1 MPASGDGITD
11 KQRFWT
17 KLFRRKVSGTYKS
30 WYIGVV
36 FGLLAG
42 FAAYWV
48 NQLQFVQSIEAKTM
62 DMRFTQ
68 FQIPERADTSIV
80 MVAIDNNS
88 LDFFAA
94 NGISYPWPRSFYA
107 HITDYFRSENAGP
120 ILFDMLFY
128 QPDGDYAASDAEQ
141 TDGTFSNAIQ
151 ANGKVILGA
160 ELTLDTATVNSQFRE
175 TRYQIVPK
183 DIAKFGVKIK
193 SGLIPDFPRFRG
205 IKAPIDTLRHK
216 TRAIGIT
223 NIQTDPDGVFRRVPL
238 AYQLGS
244 YSLPVLAF
252 SGWLSEQP
260 GTVLKAVNG
269 TFQVGTCA
277 IPIDQNGRYLLNW
290 YGPGGAGGVF
300 KYVTFSSVTQSASA
314 QLYGGEPSLPP
325 GYFKGKTV
333 IVGAEASGLKDLKPT
348 PFSSFGDYP
357 GMEIW
362 ATLLSNLR
370 KHDFVTIVPDYL
382 NVINT
387 IFVTLLAF
395 WVFSQLPPKFSYPG
409 LLLVLVYIISLATYL
424 WWTERIL
431 VNVTMPV
438 TGFLFAYAFIFF
450 NEQKDKLFLKKAFG
464 TYISPELIDM
474 MYQNHE
480 EPQLGG
486 ETISGTPFFTD
497 IQRFSSF
504 SELISAQDLVAL
516 LNEYLT
522 KMTDILLSEGGTL
535 DKYEGDAIIAFFGA
549 PVRLPDH
556 AVRAARTA
564 VRMQNGLGELREK
577 WAKEKD
583 RWPGV
588 VSAMRMRIGLS
599 SGEMVTGNM
608 GSKTR
613 MNYTMMG
620 DTVNTAARLESS
632 AKAYGVY
639 TQISHHT
646 AALLKDTEFAMREL
660 GTTRVFGKQEA
671 LTTFEILDFTK
682 DLSDADRE
690 LLSLWPQGMAA
701 VKDQNWTIAIKVFEK
716 TLVLERQFE
725 GRPTNPSRVYL
736 EERIPYWRAHPPGK
750 NWDGVWALRSK

>member
-1 MPASGDGITD
+1 MPATGDGPAQ
-11 KQRFWT
+11 KKRLWRN
-17 KLFRRKVSGTYKS
+17 LFRRRGSVNFKA
-30 WYIGVV
+30 WYIGII
-36 FGLLAG
+36 FSLIAG

-48 NQLQFVQSIEAKTM
+48 NQFQFIQSVEAKTL
-62 DMRFTQ
+62 DMRFTR
-68 FQIPERADTSIV
+68 FQIPERADTSII

-88 LDFFAA
+88 LDYFAA
-94 NGISYPWPRSFYA
+94 NGQSYPWPRSFYA
-107 HITDYFRSENAGP
+107 LITNYFKEDGAGP

-128 QPDGDYAASDAEQ
+128 QPDGDFAESDAEQ
-141 TDGTFSNAIQ
+141 TDGSFAQAIQ
-151 ANGKVILGA
+151 ANGRVILGA
-160 ELTLDTATVNSQFRE
+160 ELTLDTATVNAQFSE
-175 TRYQIVPK
+175 TRYRIVPP
-183 DIAKFGVKIK
+183 DMAKFGLKLK
-193 SGLIPDFPRFRG
+193 SGWIPDFPRFRS

-216 TRAIGIT
+216 IRGLGIT
-223 NIQTDPDGVFRRVPL
+223 NIMTDPDGIFRRVPL
-238 AYQLGS
+238 AYKLGQN
-244 YSLPVLAF
+244 YLPILAL

-260 GTVLKAVNG
+260 GAVVKTVNG
-269 TFQVGTCA
+269 SLQVGVRA
-277 IPIDQNGRYLLNW
+277 IPIDPEGRYLLNW
-290 YGPGGAGGVF
+290 YGPGGSKGVF
-300 KYVTFSSVTQSASA
+300 KYITFSSVIQSASA
-314 QLYGGEPSLPP
+314 LRYGGVASLPP
-325 GYFKGKTV
+325 RYFKGKTI

-348 PFSSFGDYP
+348 PFSSLGDYP

-370 KHDFVTIVPDYL
+370 NNDFITIVPDYL
-382 NVINT
+382 NVMNT
-387 IFVTLLAF
+387 ILVTLLAF
-395 WVFSQLPPKFSYPG
+395 WAFSRLPPKLSYPG
-409 LLLVLVYIISLATYL
+409 LFFVLVYIIALAAYL
-424 WWTERIL
+424 WWAERIL

-438 TGFLFAYAFIFF
+438 TGFIFAYAFIFF

-464 TYISPELIDM
+464 TYISPELINV

-486 ETISGTPFFTD
+486 ETINGTPLFTD

-504 SELISAQDLVAL
+504 SELVSAQDLVAL

-564 VRMQNGLGELREK
+564 VRMQKGLSELREK
-577 WAKEKD
+577 WRQEKG
-583 RWPGV
+583 RWPDV
-588 VSAMRMRIGLS
+588 VSQMRMRIGLS

-646 AALLKDTEFAMREL
+646 AALLGEEFAMREL
-660 GTTRVFGKQEA
+660 GTTRVFGKKEA
-671 LTTFEILDFTK
+671 LTTFEILDYTK

-690 LLSLWPQGMAA
+690 LLALWPQGLAA
-701 VKDQNWTIAIKVFEK
+701 VKNQTWTIAIKIFEQ
-716 TLVLERQFE
+716 TLAFERQFE

-750 NWDGVWALRSK
+750 NWDGIWALSSK

>member
-1 MPASGDGITD
+1 MPATGDGPAG
-11 KQRFWT
+11 KKRFWM
-17 KLFRRKVSGTYKS
+17 KLFQRRLSGTYKA
-30 WYIGVV
+30 WYIGII
-36 FGLLAG
+36 FGLTAG

-48 NQLQFVQSIEAKTM
+48 NQLQLIQSIEAKTV
-62 DMRFTQ
+62 DMRFTR

-88 LDFFAA
+88 LDYAA
-94 NGISYPWPRSFYA
+94 ALGVSYPWPRSFYA
-107 HITDYFRSENAGP
+107 LITEYLKAESAGP

-128 QPDGDYAASDAEQ
+128 QPDGDYAESDAEQ
-141 TDGTFSNAIQ
+141 TDGSFSQAIQ
-151 ANGKVILGA
+151 ANGHVILGA

-175 TRYQIVPK
+175 TRYQVVPK
-183 DIAKFGVKIK
+183 DIGKFGLKLK
-193 SGLIPDFPRFRG
+193 SGWIPDFPRFRG

-216 TRAIGIT
+216 IRGLGIT
-223 NIQTDPDGVFRRVPL
+223 NIMTDPDGVFRRVPL
-238 AYQLGS
+238 AYKLGP
-244 YSLPVLAF
+244 YYLPILAL
-252 SGWLSEQP
+252 SGWMSEQP
-260 GTVLKAVNG
+260 GAVVKTVNG
-269 TFQVGTCA
+269 SLQVGTRA
-277 IPIDQNGRYLLNW
+277 IPIDQSGRYLLNW
-290 YGPGGAGGVF
+290 YGPGGSDGVF
-300 KYVTFSSVTQSASA
+300 KYVTFSSVLQSASA
-314 QLYGGEPSLPP
+314 HRYGGVPSLPP
-325 GYFKGKTV
+325 GYFKGKTI

-348 PFSSFGDYP
+348 PLSSLGDYP

-370 KHDFVTIVPDYL
+370 NNDFITIVPDYL

-387 IFVTLLAF
+387 ILATLLAF

-409 LLLVLVYIISLATYL
+409 LLFVLFYIIGLAAYL
-424 WWTERIL
+424 WWAERIL

-464 TYISPELIDM
+464 TYISPELIDV

-486 ETISGTPFFTD
+486 ETTTGTPLFTD

-556 AVRAARTA
+556 ALRAARTA
-564 VRMQNGLGELREK
+564 VRMQKGLGELREK
-577 WAKEKD
+577 WRNEKD
-583 RWPGV
+583 RWPDV
-588 VSAMRMRIGLS
+588 VPLMRMRIGLS

-639 TQISHHT
+639 IQISHHT
-646 AALLKDTEFAMREL
+646 AALLGDEFAMREL
-660 GTTRVFGKQEA
+660 GTTRVFGKKEA

-682 DLSDADRE
+682 DLSDADRK
-690 LLSLWPQGMAA
+690 LLALWPDGITA
-701 VKDQNWTIAIKVFEK
+701 VKNQSWTVAIKIFEQ

-750 NWDGVWALRSK
+750 NWDGIWALSSK